1 MKTLLVLGIL
11 LFSTHSTFA
20 HPSFSHFGS
29 AMMNATGAGHLCR
42 FAPENTLQIPE
53 SAYWGGGIS
62 KKEFKEVIQRI
73 GDYYRPIIEAQ
84 GGDLV
89 INENWQASTVNAS
102 AEQEEG
108 KWILN
113 MFGGLA
119 RHKLM
124 TKDAFAMVMCHEVGH
139 HLGGFPV
146 YKPNYWASNEGQSDY
161 FAVMKCFRRVF
172 GNDNHD
178 WILSTMSIP
187 DLVKEKCS
195 QGFGNPQDILLCQRE
210 SMAGL
215 QVARFLDDLRHFI
228 PNDQGPIFE
237 ITFEQPD
244 TTEVPR
250 TVHTHPGPQCRL
262 DTYFSGATCPVSAF
276 EDFSRTDG
284 KTGACS
290 MENGNSFGYRPRCWY
305 APN

>member
-1 MKTLLVLGIL
+1 MKFPLLIL
-11 LFSTHSTFA
+11 SLVFFVQNAIAHVHST
-20 HPSFSHFGS
+20 PV
-29 AMMNATGAGHLCR
+29 GHLCS
-42 FAPENTLQIPE
+42 FAPVNTLQIPE
-53 SAYWGGGIS
+53 NAYWGGGIT

-89 INENWQASTVNAS
+89 INDNWQASTVNAS

-139 HLGGFPV
+139 HLGGFPL

-161 FAVMKCFRRVF
+161 FAVTKCFRRVF

-178 WILSTMSIP
+178 WILTIMTIP
-187 DLVKEKCS
+187 ELVKEKCAIS
-195 QGFGNPQDILLCQRE
+195 FSNPQENLLCQRE

-262 DTYFSGATCPVSAF
+262 DTYFSGAICAVSAF
-276 EDFSRTDG
+276 DDFSRTDA

-290 MENGNSFGYRPRCWY
+290 MENGATHGYRPRCWY
-305 APN
+305 APQN